1 MNKFQRL
8 FYSKMRNT
16 CDQFSSSIEPIPN
29 REIYR
34 FVHSIKGTA
43 GTIGLPEWSVIAET
57 LLEDVREE
65 DTKTWTPAEATSLL
79 SVFVQLLP
87 SPEASQSNVDPKV
100 TSIERKESTETA
112 DALILLVDDDLEL
125 LMILKDV
132 LERQSWQVLATDD
145 PDKGLSWFYEMK
157 PDCVISD
164 IVMKQSGFDFL
175 LQIAP
180 QTDVSLVPTILMSG
194 SLDRATR
201 MRAYESGVDDFI
213 TKPFDLEEFVARVGR
228 LLRKRKRVAK
238 LLLLDELTGAY
249 NMTYLHRQY
258 ELQRSASGVEAFKRC
273 SLAAFDIDGFGSIN
287 ERYGHLTGD
296 RLLQRVSAIIR
307 SRIKEDELLARGSS
321 DQFLLWL
328 PKRSETEAKS
338 FVQELQQL
346 IADSVHEHTA
356 GSFSV
361 TVSASASAIDPKAS
375 LDDHVRALVSA
386 MHDSK
391 RPQRLNIAIVDDDA
405 LLRSV
410 LSKQISDL
418 GELDRIGIRCYEDGE
433 HFFQDPWHAGRGK
446 YLLIL
451 DRMMPRMNGAEVL
464 GRIRTEYPK
473 RDYLIIM
480 LTGVDDEREIA
491 EAMRAGADDY
501 LTKPFSLV
509 ELEARVRRLVRGM
522 I

>member
-8 FYSKMRNT
+8 FYSRIRDTYDNFASAT
-16 CDQFSSSIEPIPN
+16 EPITH

-43 GTIGLPEWSVIAET
+43 GTIGLPEWSAIAEN
-57 LLEDVREE
+57 LLEDIREE
-65 DTKTWTPAEATSLL
+65 DTKTWTPEEATSLL
-79 SVFVQLLP
+79 SVFARLIP
-87 SPEASQSNVDPKV
+87 ATEDPQSNVNPME
-100 TSIERKESTETA
+100 TSVQRTEVTETA
-112 DALILLVDDDLEL
+112 NPLILLVDDDLEL

-132 LERQSWQVLATDD
+132 LERQRWQVLATDD
-145 PDKGLSWFYEMK
+145 LDKGLAWFYEMK

-175 LQIAP
+175 RQIAP

-194 SLDRATR
+194 NLDKETR

-213 TKPFDLEEFVARVGR
+213 PKPLDLDEFVARVGR

-249 NMTYLHRQY
+249 NMTFLHQQY
-258 ELQRSASGVEAFKRC
+258 ELQRSALGVDAFGLC
-273 SLAAFDIDGFGSIN
+273 SLAVFDIDGFGSIN
-287 ERYGHLTGD
+287 ERYGHQSGD

-307 SRIKEDELLARGSS
+307 SRLKKDEFLARGSS

-328 PKRSETEAKS
+328 PHRSEIEAKP
-338 FVQELQQL
+338 FVQELQKL
-346 IADSVHEHTA
+346 IADSVHEHSA

-361 TVSASASAIDPKAS
+361 TVSASASSINPDHS
-375 LDDHVRALVSA
+375 LEDNVRTVVSA
-386 MHDSK
+386 MQDSK
-391 RPQRLNIAIVDDDA
+391 RPKRLNIAIVDDDA
-405 LLRSV
+405 LLRNV

-418 GELDRIGIRCYEDGE
+418 GELDQIDIRCFEDGE
-433 HFFQDPWHAGRGK
+433 QFFQDPWHAGRGK

-464 GRIRTEYPK
+464 GRIRADYSK
-473 RDYLIIM
+473 RDYLIMM
-480 LTGVDDEREIA
+480 LTGVDDEREVA

-522 I
+522 S

>member
-1 MNKFQRL
+1 MDKFQRL
-8 FYSKMRNT
+8 FYSKMRDAYDEFTSAN
-16 CDQFSSSIEPIPN
+16 EPIAN

-43 GTIGLPEWSVIAET
+43 GTIGLPEWSAIAEN

-65 DTKTWTPAEATSLL
+65 DTKTWTSEEATRLL
-79 SVFVQLLP
+79 SVFARLIQATV
-87 SPEASQSNVDPKV
+87 EAQSNIKLMESPA
-100 TSIERKESTETA
+100 ERNEEFETA
-112 DALILLVDDDLEL
+112 KPLILLVDDDLEL

-132 LERQSWQVLATDD
+132 LERQRWQVLATDD
-145 PDKGLSWFYEMK
+145 PDKGLAWFYEMK

-175 LQIAP
+175 RQIAP

-194 SLDRATR
+194 RLDKETR

-213 TKPFDLEEFVARVGR
+213 TKPLDLDEFVARVGR
-228 LLRKRKRVAK
+228 LLRKRMRVAK
-238 LLLLDELTGAY
+238 LLLLDDLTGAY
-249 NMTYLHRQY
+249 NMTFLHQQY
-258 ELQRSASGVEAFKRC
+258 ELQRSALDEDAFKRC
-273 SLAAFDIDGFGSIN
+273 SLAVFDIDGFGSIN
-287 ERYGHLTGD
+287 ERYGHQSGD

-307 SRIKEDELLARGSS
+307 SHLKKDEFLSRGSA

-328 PKRSETEAKS
+328 PHRSEIEARS
-338 FVQELQQL
+338 FVQELQKQ
-346 IADSVHEHTA
+346 IADSVHEHAA

-361 TVSASASAIDPKAS
+361 TVSALALSVNPNDSLEENFRAI
-375 LDDHVRALVSA
+375 VSA
-386 MHDSK
+386 MRDSK
-391 RPQRLNIAIVDDDA
+391 RPKKLNIAIVDDDA
-405 LLRSV
+405 LLRNV

-418 GELDRIGIRCYEDGE
+418 GELDRIDIRCFEDGE

-464 GRIRTEYPK
+464 GRIRADYPK
-473 RDYLIIM
+473 RDYLIMM
-480 LTGVDDEREIA
+480 LTGVDDEREVA

-522 I
+522 V